1 MKGAWISLILLIL
14 FLTNPIMCH
23 AEISGPEAFDGM
35 EWELVHEE
43 TIHGGVVQS
52 MCVTPEYII
61 CIENIEDNP
70 NVNDV
75 VSAYYRYDRD
85 EQGKP
90 VKPYSL
96 AKRIQNREWEHGN
109 SLTYNPKTEEIYVGL
124 YTNTIEENRGCIYVM
139 DPETLEYKRTI
150 KVSDDYNILSIEYI
164 EDKDQYVIQTNVD
177 GGYSFKILDSNFQV
191 IDDLITDVDT
201 YPGTNY
207 QDCMI
212 SGDYII
218 TFPLTLN
225 MGIGD
230 YLKVFSIENRE
241 LVMTVPLDFQFESAF
256 VDEPESLCETAPG
269 ELLAVVNIQDPDA
282 GNRIRFYKTVLPY
295 YFYISAESE
304 NGRITNVQKK
314 VLRGDDCVI
323 DFVPDDGYEFSELS
337 VDGAVQTTV
346 EDTTSFMLN
355 NIQSDHKV
363 KVVFRE
369 IPFPLMKVLVICGIV
384 CVLIL
389 GIILAVIIMARRKRR
404 IKEKKRRAELRKKRR
419 EREAWRE
426 KLLEKEL
433 NQLEELEA
441 IIDK

>member
-1 MKGAWISLILLIL
+1 M
-14 FLTNPIMCH
+14 
-23 AEISGPEAFDGM
+23 
-35 EWELVHEE
+35 
-43 TIHGGVVQS
+43 
-52 MCVTPEYII
+52 
-61 CIENIEDNP
+61 
-70 NVNDV
+70 
-75 VSAYYRYDRD
+75 
-85 EQGKP
+85 
-90 VKPYSL
+90 
-96 AKRIQNREWEHGN
+96 
-109 SLTYNPKTEEIYVGL
+109 
-124 YTNTIEENRGCIYVM
+124 
-139 DPETLEYKRTI
+139 
-150 KVSDDYNILSIEYI
+150 
-164 EDKDQYVIQTNVD
+164 
-177 GGYSFKILDSNFQV
+177 
-191 IDDLITDVDT
+191 
-201 YPGTNY
+201 
-207 QDCMI
+207 
-212 SGDYII
+212 
-218 TFPLTLN
+218 
-225 MGIGD
+225 
-230 YLKVFSIENRE
+230 
-241 LVMTVPLDFQFESAF
+241 
-256 VDEPESLCETAPG
+256 
-269 ELLAVVNIQDPDA
+269 
-282 GNRIRFYKTVLPY
+282 LPY

-419 EREAWRE
+419 EREARRE